1 MTHLTVTVTLLIE
14 KKSLQDY
21 SVDNTLLTERIAF
34 SSKFLVLI
42 INAIIRVMQL
52 DTCMIYLHYT
62 AC

>member
-42 INAIIRVMQL
+42 INAIIRVN
-52 DTCMIYLHYT
+52 T
-62 AC
+62 AV